1 MPWVSKKEA
10 KKLNIPKRTLQT
22 ILIPKDKYSLREAKK
37 WLKDHSKANSYIRET
52 TNYWRAMQT
61 VPIIGS
67 AYNTT
72 TLSNG
77 VMYVYQEY

>member
-22 ILIPKDKYSLREAKK
+22 IIIPKDKYSLREAKK

-52 TNYWRAMQT
+52 TNYWRSMQT
-61 VPIIGS
+61 PPIVKAS
-67 AYNTT
+67 FDTT
-72 TLSNG
+72 KLSNG

>member
-1 MPWVSKKEA
+1 MPWVTKKEA
-10 KKLNIPKRTLQT
+10 TRLNIPKKTLQT
-22 ILIPKDKYSLREAKK
+22 ILIPKDGYTLREAKK

-52 TNYWRAMQT
+52 TNYFRAMQT

-67 AYNTT
+67 TYHTT
-72 TLSNG
+72 KLSNG